1 MGTPAGDEDRVGL
14 SGISGGESRHGG
26 AFHGALHALALSGYL
41 SVFADVEIGRFW
53 LQAFHT
59 HAKSHIGMVP
69 VHSVGRFRCLT
80 KVLGIRT
87 IMHDSVM
94 LVRAP
99 RVAACPTDDD
109 RI

>member
-1 MGTPAGDEDRVGL
+1 ML
-14 SGISGGESRHGG
+14 Y
-26 AFHGALHALALSGYL
+26 GALDAIALTSPLRRVYG
-41 SVFADVEIGRFW
+41 VVIGRFW

-69 VHSVGRFRCLT
+69 VHSVRRFRCLA

-94 LVRAP
+94 LVRATKG
-99 RVAACPTDDD
+99 CWLSTG
-109 RI
+109 